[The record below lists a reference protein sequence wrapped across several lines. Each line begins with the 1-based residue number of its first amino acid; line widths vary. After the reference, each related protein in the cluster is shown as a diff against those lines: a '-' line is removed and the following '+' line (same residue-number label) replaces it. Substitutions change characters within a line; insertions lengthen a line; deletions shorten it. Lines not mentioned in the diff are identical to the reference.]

1 MRSGLDADV
10 VVIGAGIVGAAC
22 ALRLADAGRDVL
34 LLDASQPGQGAS
46 FGNAGHIATEQLFP
60 LASPEVVRSA
70 WRYLA
75 HADSP
80 LKLRAAYLL
89 PILPWLA
96 RFVWAA
102 RPAGFARGVAALMAL
117 QQTAGAD
124 TVDLFAHAGLGPLL
138 HMDGHFCVW
147 ETAAGQ
153 QQALAQAAQLRPLGV
168 PNQVVPAGQVLARAP
183 ALGPAVGG
191 AVHYPHTGHVDDPHA
206 VCTGLVAALLR
217 AGGRVR
223 QARVLRLA
231 QERDG
236 TVELALEPGLEH
248 DAPHGLEQVQHQGQA
263 RGPGQEPAPGPGPGN
278 VLRCRQLVL
287 CAGAWSK
294 PLAASLG
301 YRVPLDTER
310 GYHITVPWSAVTAT
324 ASASAADAPA
334 PAPAQAAAAAWA
346 APAPAPP
353 PPPPR
358 IDLPVASTE
367 RNVIMTP
374 MSMGLRMTGTVEFGG
389 LHLPP
394 DVRRHDLLR
403 RQMLALVPGTQVDQA
418 STWMGFRPSLP
429 DHLPVLCQAPRH
441 RGVFFAFGHQHL
453 GLTLAAVTARLVAE
467 LVQGRAASIDLA
479 PYHVGRFASW

>member
-1 MRSGLDADV
+1 MGGGLDAEV
-10 VVIGAGIVGAAC
+10 VVLGAGVVGAAC

-46 FGNAGHIATEQLFP
+46 FGNAGHIATEQVFP
-60 LASPEVVRSA
+60 LASPEVVGSA

-102 RPAGFARGVAALMAL
+102 RPAGFARGVAALVAL

-124 TVDLFAHAGLGPLL
+124 TVDLFAHAGLGHLL

-147 ETAAGQ
+147 ETAVGQ
-153 QQALAQAAQLRPLGV
+153 QQALAQAARLRPLGV
-168 PNQVVPAGQVLARAP
+168 PSQAVPAGQVFARAS

-191 AVHYPHTGHVDDPHA
+191 AVYYPHTGHVDDPQA
-206 VCTGLVAALLR
+206 ICTGLAGALVR

-231 QERDG
+231 QQRDG
-236 TVELALEPGLEH
+236 PVELALEQ
-248 DAPHGLEQVQHQGQA
+248 GLEQGERQGLEQEQGQA
-263 RGPGQEPAPGPGPGN
+263 QRLRPGQEQRQGQGRQRPGAGQQRGPGQGQ

-310 GYHITVPWSAVTAT
+310 GYHITVPWSAVAV
-324 ASASAADAPA
+324 SAAAPASAPA
-334 PAPAQAAAAAWA
+334 PAPAA
-346 APAPAPP
+346 APA
-353 PPPPR
+353 R

-394 DVRRHDLLR
+394 DARRHSLLR

-429 DHLPVLCQAPRH
+429 DHLPVICAAPRH

-467 LVQGRAASIDLA
+467 LVQGGAASIDLA
-479 PYHVGRFASW
+479 PYHVGRFAGW